1 MELLEIMRALLR
13 RWWLIAIPL
22 AAGLVIAA
30 PDVLNRTA
38 TTGGYSAN
46 INYTAFQDPEAIPRT
61 DGDYQDLWLSSEL
74 LVNALTD
81 WVRGSVFRDD
91 VTRVLTA
98 QGITIEPGAL
108 GIAADNERSVGQIF
122 LSYPDT
128 DGLRAIM
135 DAATEVLSA
144 MNADYFPQLGAVD
157 ASVRVLHRTGPDAA
171 PPSLPNRFAPLI
183 KVAIGLGAGIAL
195 AALAHYLDPMVR
207 RREEVEAAGL
217 TVLASVP
224 RH

>member
-1 MELLEIMRALLR
+1 MELFEIARALLR

-22 AAGLVIAA
+22 AAGLVVAA

-38 TTGGYSAN
+38 TAGGYSAN
-46 INYTAFQDPEAIPRT
+46 INYTAFQDPEAIPRA

-81 WVRGSVFRDD
+81 WVRGSVFRDE
-91 VTRVLTA
+91 VTQALA
-98 QGITIEPGAL
+98 EQGVTIEPGAL

-122 LSYPDT
+122 LSYPDA
-128 DGLRAIM
+128 DGLGAIM
-135 DAATEVLSA
+135 DAATAVLGA
-144 MNADYFPQLGAVD
+144 MNADYFPQLGDVD

-207 RREEVEAAGL
+207 RREDVEAAGL